1 MSDVRLQRDFTV
13 TPERLFRAI
22 TERAD
27 LVAWWGPESMRVVD
41 SALDFSTPGPWFAV
55 LTGEDGGHFKMSGQ
69 VTHVDA
75 PRSVGL
81 TWGWHDEDDRR
92 GPESFVTLSV
102 VETAA
107 GARLIVDHRELPDDE
122 IGAQHERGWISSVNS
137 LAAYMQES
145 M

>member
-1 MSDVRLQRDFTV
+1 MSDIRLEREFNV

-22 TERAD
+22 TEKAE
-27 LVAWWGPESMRVVD
+27 LSQWWGPETMRAVE
-41 SALDFSTPGPWFAV
+41 STLDFTRPGPWFAV
-55 LTGEDGGHFKMSGQ
+55 LLGEEGGRFKMSGQ

-81 TWGWHDEDDRR
+81 TWGWHDEDNRR

-107 GARLIVDHRELPDDE
+107 GARLIIDHRELPDDE

-137 LAAYMQES
+137 LAAYVQES

>member
-1 MSDVRLQRDFTV
+1 MTDLRIEREFEVPPETLFEWITAGARLLQ
-13 TPERLFRAI
+13 
-22 TERAD
+22 
-27 LVAWWGPESMRVVD
+27 WWGPEGMTIPEHD
-41 SALDFSTPGPWFAV
+41 LDFSRTGPWYSV
-55 LTGEDGGHFKMSGQ
+55 MRNVEGQDYKVSGQ
-69 VTHVDA
+69 VTHVD
-75 PRSVGL
+75 PPHSVGF

-137 LAAYMQES
+137 LAAYMQEC